1 MLKKGLSLG
10 LDIGYGAV
18 KVVTERSSLVFP
30 SVCGHARPFK
40 FGAEDITARHP
51 GEQLQDDAGSWFVGD
66 LALTQLP
73 PGELLRLRGRTA
85 DEEALGNAF
94 RVRMLKTA
102 LSKLLPGYSDGEAV
116 HLRLAVGLPVD
127 HMADAPALKETLL
140 GQHLVRTDATH
151 LVAHVSEVMVMPQ
164 PVGTIYAQSLTASG
178 EVNPRHAYVRTG
190 VVDVGTYTVDL
201 ALDDDGEFVGAESG
215 SVEGGVSTVLE
226 RVAGVLEQEHRQKI
240 PPRLLE
246 GVLQTG
252 VFTARG
258 MVIDYRAVVEQAL
271 EPLRGA
277 ILNLMS
283 DKWKTGATL
292 DVIYLSG
299 GGAPLVAGAVK
310 SLYPQTVVLPEPQFA
325 NARGYLRYALFTAL
339 QALEV

>member
-1 MLKKGLSLG
+1 MATRGLTLG

-18 KVVTERSSLVFP
+18 KGVTETTSLVFP
-30 SVCGHARPFK
+30 SVCGHARTLK

-85 DEEALGNAF
+85 DEEVMGNAF

-102 LSKLLPGYSDGEAV
+102 LSKLLPGYVDGEAV
-116 HLRLAVGLPVD
+116 HLRLAAGLPVD
-127 HMADAPALKETLL
+127 HMSDAPALKDALR
-140 GQHLVRTDATH
+140 GQHLVKTDATH
-151 LVAHVSEVMVMPQ
+151 FVAHVSEVMVMPQ

-178 EVNPRHAYVRTG
+178 EVNPRHSYVRTG

-201 ALDDDGEFVGAESG
+201 ALDDEGEFVGAESG
-215 SVEGGVSTVLE
+215 SIEGGVSSVLE
-226 RVAGVLEQEHRQKI
+226 RIAAVLEQEHRQKI

-252 VFTARG
+252 TFTARG
-258 MVIDYRAVVEQAL
+258 TVLDYRAVVEEAL
-271 EPLRGA
+271 EPLRSA
-277 ILNLMS
+277 TLNLIN
-283 DKWKTGATL
+283 DKWKTGATV

-299 GGAPLVAGAVK
+299 GGAPLVADAVRA
-310 SLYPQTVVLPEPQFA
+310 LYPQSLVLPEPQFA